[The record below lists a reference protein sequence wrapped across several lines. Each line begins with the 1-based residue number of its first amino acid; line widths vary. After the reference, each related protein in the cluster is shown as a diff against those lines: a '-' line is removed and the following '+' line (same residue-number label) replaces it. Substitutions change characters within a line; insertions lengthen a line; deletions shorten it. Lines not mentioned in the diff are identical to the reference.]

1 MEIGIKIKNLRNEKD
16 MTLKELSEKSQLSI
30 GFLSQLERGRTTI
43 AVDALERMAEIF
55 EVPLTYFFELPNRR
69 TNKILRSYEMEV
81 FNVEEGG
88 YIHYLLSSDLEDKSF
103 VPRYVEILPQKKDEE
118 IVPYK
123 HEGEEF
129 AYILEGV
136 LTAYIDGEQFELY
149 PGDSLHINSN
159 VDHNWANY
167 TSKKVKLLSV
177 NAPNFFNKDI
187 LDTMEKK

>member
-55 EVPLTYFFELPNRR
+55 DVPLTYFFQLPNKR
-69 TNKILRSYEMEV
+69 TNKILRSYEQEV

-88 YIHYLLSSDLEDKSF
+88 YIHYLLSTDLDDKTF
-103 VPRYVEILPQKKDEE
+103 VPRYVEILPQRKDEE

-136 LTAYIDGEQFELY
+136 LTAYIGGEQFELY
-149 PGDSLHINSN
+149 PGDSLHINSTIE
-159 VDHNWANY
+159 HNWANY

-177 NAPNFFNKDI
+177 NAPNFFNKKI
-187 LDTMEKK
+187 LNAMEKK